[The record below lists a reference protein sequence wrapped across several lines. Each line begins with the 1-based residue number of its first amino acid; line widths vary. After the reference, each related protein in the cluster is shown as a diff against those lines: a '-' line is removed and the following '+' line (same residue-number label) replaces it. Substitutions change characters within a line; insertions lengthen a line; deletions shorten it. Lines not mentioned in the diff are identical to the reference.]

1 MRTVE
6 LRTILKRLNG
16 AQRIA
21 LREKYESHVAAC
33 LRVGSEPEDLL
44 VFVRDFA
51 SAPPST
57 IDGMLRID
65 KAQPYVPTRQYDVY
79 TAPNRGEKL

>member
-1 MRTVE
+1 MRMVE
-6 LRTILKRLNG
+6 LKTILKRLNG
-16 AQRIA
+16 AQRVA
-21 LREKYESHVAAC
+21 LRAKYESHVAAC
-33 LRVGSEPEDLL
+33 LRVGSEPENLL

-65 KAQPYVPTRQYDVY
+65 KAPPYVPTQQYDVY
-79 TAPNRGEKL
+79 TSPGKGERL